1 MNYEGQDLKFRIT
14 AQISGFSLA
23 TDAFMIIVKNG
34 YGRVVRRIP
43 RTECFFDSD
52 LRPYFTMEAVPA
64 GIYYATFVGGIPDDD
79 YTKQQQAVTDRQ
91 WLVTVG
97 SVAVPQ
103 QPAVQ
108 HKVQY
113 EQVYVVSVDDA
124 DYLADAAGNY
134 IKYSF
139 H

>member
-34 YGRVVRRIP
+34 YGRVVRRSP

-79 YTKQQQAVTDRQ
+79 YTKQQQAVTDHQ

-103 QPAVQ
+103 QPTERMPPR
-108 HKVQY
+108 Y
-113 EQVYVVSVDDA
+113 W
-124 DYLADAAGNY
+124 
-134 IKYSF
+134 
-139 H
+139 